1 MVDGIET
8 GAETSGAKS
17 APPAFDPVGGHLDPQ
32 AREYLEEQTKLT
44 RLQIEDLRRED
55 RLRHWS
61 LRVRHIND
69 VLKLAFGLG
78 GVFVVLLL
86 AVGLGAFIWD
96 AHEASGL
103 IVQPLDVPPD
113 FATQGLDGKVL
124 AQELLDKLNGLVREA
139 DKWSFRSADSISG
152 NWGDDSKVEIPET
165 GVSVFELQRFLR
177 QWLGHQTTMSGELYH
192 TASGV
197 ALTVRAG
204 ANAGETFN
212 GRTQDI
218 GALLSRAAQS
228 LLAQTQPYRYI
239 LLLYAEGH
247 SAKSVLPIARRF
259 ANEASDRER
268 PWLLA
273 ALETQLEFGGDFR
286 EASKICNET
295 IALAPE
301 NPSGFMDMSAVQWA
315 IGHME
320 QALSN
325 IERARHLFMGPVP
338 ADFRPA
344 AVPYLLA
351 NANSFADDLTGAF
364 GDAIKADI
372 AESRTAQ
379 FDFGVSGPGA
389 LANDFARDHDL
400 KSALAILA
408 HYRLAKDDAL
418 IQPEYVI
425 TTGPDLPEFYLYV
438 ELGKWTS
445 ASRSLL
451 KTDRVALW
459 RGNVDDVRHTLIWPL
474 LAYAWSREGRVK
486 AAETLIGRTPE
497 DCTLCLEMRGKI
509 AEGAGTSN
517 RAAFWFNRAIGN
529 APSIPFA
536 YDDWGQMLLSRGQYD
551 AAIAKFALANQ
562 KGPHFA
568 DPLEMWGEALM
579 QKNRSDLAL
588 AKFEEANIYA
598 PNWGRLHLKWGQ
610 ALLYTGDKAGA
621 RKQFAIAARL
631 DLTES
636 EKSKLAAISR

>member
-1 MVDGIET
+1 MADGIQA
-8 GAETSGAKS
+8 GAETPGVKPV
-17 APPAFDPVGGHLDPQ
+17 PPAFDPVGGHLDPQ
-32 AREYLEEQTKLT
+32 AREYLEEQTRLT

-55 RLRHWS
+55 RLRHRS

-78 GVFVVLLL
+78 GAFVVLLL

-103 IVQPLDVPPD
+103 VVQPLDAPPD
-113 FATQGLDGKVL
+113 FAAQGLDGKVL
-124 AQELLDKLNGLVREA
+124 AQKLLDKLNSLVREA

-192 TASGV
+192 TASGI
-197 ALTVRAG
+197 ALTVRVG

-212 GRTQDI
+212 GRTQ
-218 GALLSRAAQS
+218 GVEALLSRAAQS

-239 LLLYAEGH
+239 LLLYAQGH
-247 SAKSVLPIARRF
+247 SAKSVAPVARRL
-259 ANEASDRER
+259 ATEASDRER

-273 ALETQLEFGGDFR
+273 ALETQIEFGGDFR
-286 EASKICNET
+286 EAARICNET

-315 IGHME
+315 MGHME
-320 QALSN
+320 QALDN
-325 IERARHLFMGPVP
+325 IERARRLFMGAVP
-338 ADFRPA
+338 ADFRPD
-344 AVPYLLA
+344 AVPFLLA

-364 GDAIKADI
+364 GDAVRADI
-372 AESRTAQ
+372 AESKTGQ
-379 FDFGVSGPGA
+379 FDFSISGPGA
-389 LANDFARDHDL
+389 LANDLARDHDL
-400 KSALAILA
+400 KSARAVLE
-408 HYRLAKDDAL
+408 HYRLAKDAAL
-418 IQPEYVI
+418 MQPEYVI
-425 TTGPDLPEFYLYV
+425 TTGPDLPEFYLYA
-438 ELGKWTS
+438 ERGDWAS
-445 ASRSLL
+445 ASTSLL
-451 KTDRVALW
+451 ATDRVALG

-474 LAYAWSREGRVK
+474 LAYAWSRDGRLK
-486 AAETLIGRTPE
+486 AAQALIGRSSE
-497 DCTLCLEMRGKI
+497 NCTLCLEMRGRI
-509 AEGAGTSN
+509 AEEAGASD

-536 YDDWGQMLLSRGQYD
+536 YADLGRVLLARGQYD

-568 DPLEMWGEALM
+568 DPLEYWGEALM

-588 AKFEEANIYA
+588 AKFEEADKNA
-598 PNWGRLHLKWGQ
+598 PHWGRLHLKWGE
-610 ALLYTGDKAGA
+610 ALLYAGDRAGA
-621 RKQFAIAARL
+621 KKQFAIAARL
-631 DLTES
+631 DLTAS
-636 EKSKLAAISR
+636 EKSQLAALTR